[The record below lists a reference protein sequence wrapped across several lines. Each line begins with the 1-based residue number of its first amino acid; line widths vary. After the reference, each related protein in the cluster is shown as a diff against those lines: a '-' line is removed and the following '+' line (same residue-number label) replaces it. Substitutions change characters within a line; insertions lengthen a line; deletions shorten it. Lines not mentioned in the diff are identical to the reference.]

1 MSNPTF
7 QPPTDSLSQEI
18 RAYWR
23 QLPDKGLFFGLLA
36 AWLCLFQFWGNA
48 SFGYTP
54 TASLFEWM
62 AVSYQETGISDD
74 THGKMI
80 PFVVLGILWWKRAD
94 LFMQPQRTWWPGL
107 LLVLLGVLLHVVG
120 FVVQQQRIS
129 IVGLFSGIYGL
140 MGMVWGPGFLKAT
153 FFPFFLF
160 AFMVPLGSFTEKI
173 AFPLRMMVTWI
184 VEHLFNDIFGVGVI
198 RAGTQL
204 YNAMGTYQYEVAA
217 ACGGMRSLISIFLI
231 SVTYGFLVFRSPWKR
246 LAMLVASLPLAV
258 IGNVVRLSC
267 IVAAGEIGG
276 QKWGNYIHDS
286 GLFSI
291 LPYIPAILGVM
302 YIGRY
307 LEKFG
312 VPEAVNVA
320 AEPAPSEADRVAAE
334 ALPQTETKTP

>member
-36 AWLCLFQFWGNA
+36 AWLCLFHFWGNA
-48 SFGYTP
+48 SFGYIP
-54 TASLFEWM
+54 TASLFGWLHVAYM
-62 AVSYQETGISDD
+62 ETAISDD
-74 THGKMI
+74 GHGNMI
-80 PFVVLGILWWKRAD
+80 PFVVLGIMWWKRAD
-94 LFMQPQRTWWPGL
+94 LLAQPLRTWWPGL
-107 LLVLLGVLLHVVG
+107 LLIVLGVVLHVVG
-120 FVVQQQRIS
+120 FVIQQQRLS
-129 IVGLFSGIYGL
+129 VVGLFSGIYGL
-140 MGMVWGPGFLKAT
+140 MGMVWGPKWLKAT

-204 YNAMGTYQYEVAA
+204 FNAMGNYQYEVAA

-246 LAMLVASLPLAV
+246 LAMVVASLPLAV

-302 YIGRY
+302 WIGRY
-307 LEKFG
+307 LEKMG
-312 VPEAVNVA
+312 AGEAG
-320 AEPAPSEADRVAAE
+320 AP
-334 ALPQTETKTP
+334 TTPKAS

>member
-36 AWLCLFQFWGNA
+36 AWLCLFQFLGNA

-54 TASLFEWM
+54 TASLFKWM

-74 THGKMI
+74 THGNMI

-94 LFMQPQRTWWPGL
+94 LFMQPLRTWWPGL

-140 MGMVWGPGFLKAT
+140 MGLVWGPNFLKAT

-173 AFPLRMMVTWI
+173 TFPLQRVVTWI
-184 VEHLFNDIFGVGVI
+184 VEHLFNDIFGIGVV

-204 YNAMGTYQYEVAA
+204 YDAMGSYRYDVAP
-217 ACGGMRSLISIFLI
+217 ACGGMRSLISIALI
-231 SVTYGFLVFRSPWKR
+231 SISYGFLVFRSPGKR
-246 LAMLVASLPLAV
+246 FVMIAASLPLAV
-258 IGNVVRLSC
+258 LGNAVRLSI
-267 IVAAGEIGG
+267 IVAAGAIGG
-276 QKWGNYIHDS
+276 QGAGTYVHDN
-286 GLFSI
+286 GLI
-291 LPYIPAILGVM
+291 NMLPYIPAIIGVM
-302 YIGRY
+302 LIGRY
-307 LEKFG
+307 LEKLG
-312 VPEAVNVA
+312 ETTA
-320 AEPAPSEADRVAAE
+320 ADNSV
-334 ALPQTETKTP
+334 TKTP

>member
-23 QLPDKGLFFGLLA
+23 QFPDKGLFFGLLA

-48 SFGYTP
+48 SFGYIP
-54 TASLFEWM
+54 TASLFGWM
-62 AVSYQETGISDD
+62 HVAYMETAISDD
-74 THGKMI
+74 GHGNMI
-80 PFVVLGILWWKRAD
+80 PLVVLGILWWKRED
-94 LFMQPQRTWWPGL
+94 LLKQPLRTWWPGL
-107 LLVLLGVLLHVVG
+107 LLIVFGVLLHMTG
-120 FVVQQQRIS
+120 FVVQQQRLS

-140 MGMVWGPGFLKAT
+140 MGMIWGPNFLKAT

-184 VEHLFNDIFGVGVI
+184 VEHLFNDIFGIGVI

-204 YNAMGTYQYEVAA
+204 YDATGKYQYEVAA

-246 LAMLVASLPLAV
+246 LVMVAASLPLAV
-258 IGNVVRLSC
+258 VGNVVRLAF

-276 QKWGNYIHDS
+276 QSAGNYVHDS

-307 LEKFG
+307 LEKLG
-312 VPEAVNVA
+312 
-320 AEPAPSEADRVAAE
+320 EPAPAVSPTAST
-334 ALPQTETKTP
+334 PKTS